1 MNGVSYEDRV
11 KADARL
17 IILKELCQQSD
28 GRLNEVS
35 IQHVLD
41 AFAISRTRE
50 WIRTQL
56 TRMAELEVIRVTQ
69 IGTVM
74 VAQLRQAGRH
84 HVERRAFVDGIA
96 HPSEVD

>member
-1 MNGVSYEDRV
+1 MPAVGWPTQRSIDP
-11 KADARL
+11 AR
-17 IILKELCQQSD
+17 
-28 GRLNEVS
+28 
-35 IQHVLD
+35 LD

-56 TRMAELEVIRVTQ
+56 TRMDELEVIRVTQ